1 MNKTVIDRRRRA
13 LLKGASTAAALA
25 AGTPAMSASLAAAG
39 QLAGS
44 AAAQGSP
51 AGAEYA
57 AAASGDP
64 WARAERIVAKFARPL
79 SFPARD
85 FVITAHGAKPCAMT
99 EAVPVAGPHGTP
111 AASQPVPAP
120 GSPDSHPAIRAA
132 IAAASKAGGGRVL
145 IPAGDWYCKGPIV
158 LLSNVNVHLAAG
170 ARVHFSANP
179 ADYARDGD
187 FDCGPNGKL
196 VLSRWQGND
205 CLNYSP
211 MVYAR
216 NQTNIAL
223 TGEDWTSI
231 LNGQGN
237 VPFEDASAGSGGWW
251 GWAARKPA
259 GVTARQNVTNEA
271 NPASLSALAPQLT
284 PAELTLI
291 KGTHPDWRSDEKY
304 LPALSEARVPAERRV
319 FGIGHY
325 LRPCMVEFIGCTD
338 VLMQG
343 YQLVHTPFW
352 QHHPVNCR
360 NVHIRKVRM
369 ESMGPN
375 SDGFDPESC
384 DTILVDG
391 CLFNTGDDCIAIKA
405 GKNTD
410 VQYGPTRN
418 MVVQNSIMNTGHGAI
433 TLGSEMAAGIEHI
446 YAQNLDVRN
455 MHWATDPLGTAIRMK
470 TNMNRGGFLR
480 HFYVRHLT
488 LANGVRTKP
497 GFYTPIPGGA
507 IAPKTVSTSGGAIIT
522 IDCDYTPAFDSVR
535 TRPPEVSE
543 IHISDVRVSNVQSGD
558 GAYSCYQAFVLL
570 GPVAQSYN
578 GPAGAALLPLSNVSI
593 SRCNFGTPRGT
604 EPWFVHNVRN
614 VVLSDVTI
622 AGRRY
627 DTAIRV

>member
-1 MNKTVIDRRRRA
+1 MKTTSPRPPINQRRRTV
-13 LLKGASTAAALA
+13 LKGATASAMLSAGFPALA
-25 AGTPAMSASLAAAG
+25 QSEA
-39 QLAGS
+39 
-44 AAAQGSP
+44 
-51 AGAEYA
+51 
-57 AAASGDP
+57 DP
-64 WARAERIVAKFARPL
+64 WARAERIAATFAKPL
-79 SFPARD
+79 SFPTRD
-85 FVITAHGAKPCAMT
+85 FIITAHDARPCKMGP
-99 EAVPVAGPHGTP
+99 VPTGGLATSP
-111 AASQPVPAP
+111 AATTMPVP
-120 GSPDSHPAIRAA
+120 GSPDSYPAIRAA
-132 IAAASKAGGGRVL
+132 IAAASKSGGGRVL

-158 LLSNVNVHLAAG
+158 LLSNVHVHLAAG

-187 FDCGPNGKL
+187 FDCGANGKL

-216 NQTNIAL
+216 NQTNIAI

-237 VPFEDASAGSGGWW
+237 VPFEDGSGASWW
-251 GWAARKPA
+251 AWSARKPA
-259 GVTARQNVTNEA
+259 NSLQRQNVVNAA
-271 NPASLSALAPQLT
+271 NPASLAALAPQL
-284 PAELTLI
+284 AADELALI
-291 KGTHPDWRSDEKY
+291 QGAHPDWRSDERF
-304 LPALSEARVPAERRV
+304 LPALSEARVAADKRV

-325 LRPCMVEFIGCTD
+325 LRPCMVEFVGCTD

-343 YQLVHTPFW
+343 YQLNHTPFW

-360 NVHIRKVRM
+360 NVHIARVRM

-418 MVVQNSIMNTGHGAI
+418 MVIQNSIMNSGHGAI
-433 TLGSEMAAGIEHI
+433 TLGSEMAAGIEHV

-455 MHWATDPLGTAIRMK
+455 MHWADHPLGTAIRMK

-480 HFYVRHLT
+480 HFYVRNMT
-488 LANGVRTKP
+488 LPNGVKTTG
-497 GFYTPIPGGA
+497 GFYTPIPGGPV
-507 IAPKTVSTSGGAIIT
+507 APKTVSTSGGAIIT

-535 TRPPEVSE
+535 TRPPEVSNV
-543 IHISDVRVSNVQSGD
+543 HISNVRAANVQGGD
-558 GAYSCYQAFVLL
+558 GAFSCYQAFVLL
-570 GPVAQSYN
+570 GPVAHSYN
-578 GPAGAALLPLSNVSI
+578 GPAGKPILPLANVSI
-593 SRCNFGTPRGT
+593 SDCDFGTPRSK
-604 EPWFVHNVRN
+604 EQPWYTHNVRN
-614 VVLSDVTI
+614 VTLSNVTI
-622 AGRRY
+622 AGKRY
-627 DTAIRV
+627 DTTLAS

>member
-1 MNKTVIDRRRRA
+1 MKSTVIDQRRRA
-13 LLKGASTAAALA
+13 LLKGASAAAALA
-25 AGTPAMSASLAAAG
+25 AGAPAISAG
-39 QLAGS
+39 QPAPG
-44 AAAQGSP
+44 
-51 AGAEYA
+51 AGAA
-57 AAASGDP
+57 GDP
-64 WARAERIVAKFARPL
+64 WARAERIIAAFAKPL

-85 FVITAHGAKPCAMT
+85 FVITAYGAKPCAM
-99 EAVPVAGPHGTP
+99 ADVAPLAGAHGTP
-111 AASQPVPAP
+111 PATQPSPAP

-179 ADYARDGD
+179 ADYARDGE

-216 NQTNIAL
+216 NQTNIAI

-237 VPFEDASAGSGGWW
+237 VPFEDASAGRGGWW

-259 GVTARQNVTNEA
+259 GVAARQNVANEA
-271 NPASLSALAPQLT
+271 NPASLSALAPQLGA
-284 PAELTLI
+284 AELALI
-291 KGTHPDWRSDEKY
+291 KGGHADWRSDEKY

-319 FGIGHY
+319 FGLGHY

-343 YQLVHTPFW
+343 YQVVNTPFW

-360 NVHIRKVRM
+360 RVHIRKVRM

-410 VQYGPTRN
+410 VQYGPTRD
-418 MVVQNSIMNTGHGAI
+418 MVVQNSVMNTGHGAI
-433 TLGSEMAAGIEHI
+433 TLGSEMAAGIEHV

-488 LANGVRTKP
+488 LANGVRTRP
-497 GFYTPIPGGA
+497 GFYTPIPGGVL
-507 IAPKTVSTSGGAIIT
+507 APKTVATSGGAVIT

-543 IHISDVRVSNVQSGD
+543 IHISDVRVSDVQTGD

-570 GPVAQSYN
+570 GPVAHSYN
-578 GPAGAALLPLSNVSI
+578 GPAGVPLLPLANVSI
-593 SRCNFGTPRGT
+593 SRCHFGTPRSPQ
-604 EPWFVHNVRN
+604 PWFVHNVRN
-614 VVLSDVTI
+614 VVLSEVTI

-627 DTAIRV
+627 DTAIKV

>member
-1 MNKTVIDRRRRA
+1 MHTLFKPPAIAPTANPRRRA
-13 LLKGASTAAALA
+13 LLKGASAVVALA
-25 AGTPAMSASLAAAG
+25 AGTPALASLASGDAGPASAAG
-39 QLAGS
+39 S
-44 AAAQGSP
+44 TAADP
-51 AGAEYA
+51 WTRA
-57 AAASGDP
+57 ARIAASF
-64 WARAERIVAKFARPL
+64 AKPL
-79 SFPARD
+79 SFPDRD
-85 FVITAHGAKPCAMT
+85 FVITAHGARPCAMVDT
-99 EAVPVAGPHGTP
+99 VPVAGAHGTP
-111 AASQPVPAP
+111 ATSQPTPAP
-120 GSPDSHPAIRAA
+120 GSPDSCTAIRAA
-132 IAAASKAGGGRVL
+132 IAAASQAGGGRVL
-145 IPAGDWYCKGPIV
+145 IPAGDWYCKGPIT
-158 LLSNVNVHLAAG
+158 LLSNVHVHLAAG

-187 FDCGPNGKL
+187 FDCGANGKL

-216 NQTNIAL
+216 NQTNIAI

-237 VPFEDASAGSGGWW
+237 VPFEDASGTGRAERAGGWW
-251 GWAARKPA
+251 GWNGRKPPHPAARQH
-259 GVTARQNVTNEA
+259 VVNDA
-271 NPASLSALAPQLT
+271 NPASLSALAPQL
-284 PAELTLI
+284 PAAELARI
-291 KGTHPDWRSDEKY
+291 KGSHADWRSDEKY
-304 LPALSEARVPAERRV
+304 LPALSEAHVPAERRV

-325 LRPCMVEFIGCTD
+325 LRPCMVEFIGCTG

-343 YQLVHTPFW
+343 YQVVHTPFW

-360 NVHIRKVRM
+360 NVHLKNVRM

-410 VQYGPTRN
+410 VQYGPTRD
-418 MVVQNSIMNTGHGAI
+418 MVIQNSVMNTGHGAI

-446 YAQNLDVRN
+446 YAQDLDVRN

-480 HFYVRHLT
+480 HFYVRRLA
-488 LANGVRTKP
+488 LANGVRTRP

-507 IAPKTVSTSGGAIIT
+507 LAPNTVATSGGAVIT

-535 TRPPEVSE
+535 TRPPEVSDV
-543 IHISDVRVSNVQSGD
+543 HISEVTVSDVQTED
-558 GAYSCYQAFVLL
+558 GSYACYQAFVLL
-570 GPVAQSYN
+570 GPVAHSYN
-578 GPAGAALLPLSNVSI
+578 GPAGKPVLPLSNVTI
-593 SRCNFGTPRGT
+593 SHCDFGTPRNR
-604 EPWFVHNVRN
+604 EQPWFVHHVRN
-614 VVLSDVTI
+614 VALHNVTI
-622 AGRRY
+622 AGKRY
-627 DTAIRV
+627 DTHL